1 MLYVWYRIS
10 PEPRFYYLYHN
21 HNILNMLGEK
31 LRQKLKKPLEKI
43 GSLIAKTG
51 INPNIFSSFAILWA
65 VIAAY
70 FIANEN
76 ITIGFIF
83 VILAAIW
90 DALDGSLARAEGKV
104 SKFGNYLDALIDRYV
119 EIIIYLGFAFAG
131 FQIEAFLVIS
141 GSLVVSYAKSRTAI
155 ITQVDNHGW
164 PTIGERLDRLVL
176 LIIAMLISIFL
187 PSAKIFGFAVSS
199 MSLFLYLIA
208 IIVYIG
214 SVQRIFYAKEIIEG
228 NKKI

>member
-1 MLYVWYRIS
+1 MIKYLNVF
-10 PEPRFYYLYHN
+10 RFYYLYHS

-51 INPNIFSSFAILWA
+51 INPNVFSSFAILWA

-76 ITIGFIF
+76 LTIALIF
-83 VILAAIW
+83 VILSSIW
-90 DALDGSLARAEGKV
+90 DALDGSLARVLGKT

-119 EIIIYLGFAFAG
+119 EIIIFFGFALAG
-131 FQIEAFLVIS
+131 FEIEAFLVIS
-141 GSLVVSYAKSRTAI
+141 GSLVVSYAKARTAI

-176 LIIAMLISIFL
+176 LVIGMTISIFL
-187 PSAKIFGFAVSS
+187 PTITILEFTFATISF
-199 MSLFLYLIA
+199 FLYLIA
-208 IIVYIG
+208 IVVYVG
-214 SVQRIFYAKEIIEG
+214 SIQRIFYAKKIIR
-228 NKKI
+228 NAIQ